1 MTNPAFAAEHRQ
13 QQLVDDDR
21 NRIEQQQQQQN
32 DDSTSLG
39 SSNSPVRQLV
49 KQKTGKLLSATLSL
63 MKRDGSEVSLS
74 SLLDQVRDMSDH
86 MQ

>member
-1 MTNPAFAAEHRQ
+1 LTNPAFAAEHRQ
-13 QQLVDDDR
+13 QQLVEDDR
-21 NRIEQQQQQQN
+21 NRIEQQQQQN

>member
-13 QQLVDDDR
+13 QQLVEDDR
-21 NRIEQQQQQQN
+21 NRIEQQQQQN